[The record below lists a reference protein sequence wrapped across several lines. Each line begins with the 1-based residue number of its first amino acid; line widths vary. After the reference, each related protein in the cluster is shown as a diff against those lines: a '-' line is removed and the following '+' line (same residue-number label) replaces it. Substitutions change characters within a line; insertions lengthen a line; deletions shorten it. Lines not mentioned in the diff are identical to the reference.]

1 MFLHSVFDKIVLSA
15 AVMKTNAS
23 NLPSIIAYNV
33 VTHFIHHQLEL

>member
-33 VTHFIHHQLEL
+33 THFIHHQLEL